1 MTKAKP
7 LLIIVN
13 ITTHKEIIL
22 KIEINTENLTY
33 FDLWLLKNV
42 VRLMDEQAQNPIN
55 LSEETIDTEPQPQE
69 AKRRK
74 KKSDHLKVV
83 ETPEPEAPAPEPEAA
98 PEPAPAPE
106 PTGPALTIDDMRVA
120 LQSFSRKNGVP
131 ASVELLKKYNAS
143 RISDLAVDRYT
154 DFLKECGQ

>member
-1 MTKAKP
+1 MKF
-7 LLIIVN
+7 
-13 ITTHKEIIL
+13 
-22 KIEINTENLTY
+22 EINTDNMTY
-33 FDLWLLKNV
+33 FDLWLLRNLV
-42 VRLMDEQAQNPIN
+42 NLMHEQAQNPIN
-55 LSEETIDTEPQPQE
+55 LQEETIDTEPHPQPQE

-83 ETPEPEAPAPEPEAA
+83 ETPEPEAPAPEAEAA

-143 RISDLAVDRYT
+143 RISDLAVDRYA
-154 DFLKECGQ
+154 DFLKECGA

>member
-1 MTKAKP
+1 VKF
-7 LLIIVN
+7 
-13 ITTHKEIIL
+13 
-22 KIEINTENLTY
+22 EINTDNMTY
-33 FDLWLLKNV
+33 FDLWLLRNLV
-42 VRLMDEQAQNPIN
+42 NLMHEQAQNPIN
-55 LSEETIDTEPQPQE
+55 LQEETIGTEPQPQPQE

-83 ETPEPEAPAPEPEAA
+83 ETPEPEAPAPEPETA
-98 PEPAPAPE
+98 PASAPASAPAPE

-154 DFLKECGQ
+154 DFLKECGA

>member
-1 MTKAKP
+1 
-7 LLIIVN
+7 
-13 ITTHKEIIL
+13 L

-55 LSEETIDTEPQPQE
+55 LQEETIDTDPQPQPQE

-83 ETPEPEAPAPEPEAA
+83 ETPEPEAPAAEPEPEPEPA
-98 PEPAPAPE
+98 PEPAPA
-106 PTGPALTIDDMRVA
+106 GPALTVDDMRAA
-120 LQSFSRKNGVP
+120 LQSYSRKHGVP
-131 ASVELLKKYNAS
+131 ASVELLKKFGAS
-143 RISDLAVDRYT
+143 RISDLDPSKFR
-154 DFLKECGQ
+154 DFLEECS

>member
-1 MTKAKP
+1 M
-7 LLIIVN
+7 
-13 ITTHKEIIL
+13 

-55 LSEETIDTEPQPQE
+55 LQEETIDTEPHPQPQE

-83 ETPEPEAPAPEPEAA
+83 ETPEPEAPAPEAEAA

-106 PTGPALTIDDMRVA
+106 PTGPALTIDAMRVA

-143 RISDLAVDRYT
+143 RISDLNPARYA
-154 DFLKECGQ
+154 DFLKECGA